1 MPVAVAEIRDRAERL
16 KGAIALERYETR
28 AGLKDRS
35 AFASIY
41 DDHRFLLSPQVLP
54 AIQREL
60 SEAEGDRRRRL
71 SALFGWVADQQV
83 EAALAP
89 LEDQLRAWEA
99 GAVVALTN
107 RDVPLRRVPAA
118 IARAERRGERLA
130 WETARNRRMEEASA
144 LQLDILHRE
153 REAVRQLGLGRYV
166 EARERLA
173 GLSFRAVERHAVE
186 ILARTEGAYRD
197 AFLRQVSRRLGIEAR
212 AAARSDAVW
221 LIGMRWLSQPFAITP
236 LLSAVRRDLEHL
248 GLPLPRGGAV
258 RLDIDRR
265 PLKETQS
272 FCAAIRVPGDVVLVV
287 SPIGGWADARA
298 LMHEIGHTLHFSH
311 TSASLTWEDRALGD
325 ASVTETFAILFESLT
340 LDRDWVERATG
351 LSGPSLDEYL
361 SLAGFLQL
369 YRLRRQAAELLYELE
384 LASSERPSELAPRYV
399 ELLGEATG
407 FAHDP
412 QTHIED
418 VERGFWVAR
427 QLRAWMLASI
437 LQRALRDRFGEAWHR
452 DPAAGP
458 FLGEIMSE
466 GQRED
471 AGQLARQL
479 GAERLDVKPLI
490 ATVER
495 WVS

>member
-1 MPVAVAEIRDRAERL
+1 MPAAVAEIRDRAERL
-16 KGAIALERYETR
+16 KSAIALERYETR

-35 AFASIY
+35 AFAELY
-41 DDHRFLLSPQVLP
+41 DSHRFLLSPQVLP

-71 SALFGWVADQQV
+71 SALFGWVAEQQV

-99 GAVVALTN
+99 SANVALTN

-130 WETARNRRMEEASA
+130 WEAARNRRIEEAAA
-144 LQLDILHRE
+144 LQLDVLHRE
-153 REAVRQLGLGRYV
+153 REAVRQLGLGAYV
-166 EARERLA
+166 DARERLA
-173 GLSFRAVERHAVE
+173 GLSFRGVERYATD
-186 ILARTEGAYRD
+186 ILARTEAPYRE

-212 AAARSDAVW
+212 SAARSDAVW
-221 LIGMRWLSQPFAITP
+221 LIGMRWLSQPFALTP
-236 LLSAVRRDLEHL
+236 LLSGVRRDLEHL
-248 GLPLPRGGAV
+248 GLPLPHGGAV

-272 FCAAIRVPGDVVLVV
+272 FCAAIQVPGDVVLVV

-298 LMHEIGHTLHFSH
+298 LLHEIGHTLHFAY
-311 TSASLTWEDRALGD
+311 TSASLPWEDRALGD

-340 LDRDWVERATG
+340 LDREWVGRITG
-351 LSGPSLDEYL
+351 LSSPTLDEYL

-369 YRLRRQAAELLYELE
+369 YRLRRQAAHFLYELE
-384 LASSERPSELAPRYV
+384 LAASERPSELAPRYV
-399 ELLGEATG
+399 QILGEATG

-427 QLRAWMLASI
+427 QLRGWMLASI
-437 LQRALRDRFGEAWHR
+437 LQGALRDRFGESWHR

-471 AGQLARQL
+471 AVHLARQL
-479 GAERLDVKPLI
+479 GAERLTVDPLVE
-490 ATVER
+490 TVGR